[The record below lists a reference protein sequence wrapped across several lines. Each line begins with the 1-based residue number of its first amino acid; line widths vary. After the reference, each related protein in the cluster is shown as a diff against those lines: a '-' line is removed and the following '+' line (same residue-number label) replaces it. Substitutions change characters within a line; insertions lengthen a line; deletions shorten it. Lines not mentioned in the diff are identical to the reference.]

1 MTTVIVFFHMA
12 TTVTNETDLW
22 QAGKYPPPTMPVQ
35 NARQLTGEK
44 TLKHY
49 QKTATTNTHAFI
61 RSTIIFQAGQRE
73 TEKQKKETK
82 KSKRQREILDSYI
95 NPINQSSSLL

>member
-1 MTTVIVFFHMA
+1 MLWSFFNFGTKFAVTTVG
-12 TTVTNETDLW
+12 NQTDLW

-49 QKTATTNTHAFI
+49 PKTATTNTHAFI
-61 RSTIIFQAGQRE
+61 RSTPLSQAGAKRNRKAKE
-73 TEKQKKETK
+73 RTKEK
-82 KSKRQREILDSYI
+82 
-95 NPINQSSSLL
+95 